1 MNHSVGDGSGRNSGQ
16 DDSPGL
22 SWSRTVAREM
32 VHRSSVAE
40 VLLTDVRPDG
50 TGGFEAAACW
60 PRSHATF
67 PRDGSDLHSPLLV
80 VETLRQLGIYLPLR
94 YFGVAPTAHL
104 LIGDLY
110 FALAPDREPRVG
122 HGGTEVTCAIAVR
135 KVRRDADGAVTGL
148 RLDVRY
154 ACAGTDFARA
164 GGGARF
170 VDPDGYRAVRNRYDD
185 DAERADPARLPA
197 PGRAPD
203 PAANPAANRAANR
216 ASHPAPDG
224 RPEPSALAVTGHG
237 DVVIAR
243 RHGGLA
249 IEPADPRHPFFF
261 DHASDHVPGMV
272 LLEAARQAAAEASGG
287 ALLRPVS
294 GRLVATRFTEHAP
307 AARIEPVPHHRTC
320 VFRVRQGPACT
331 AYGVLGYGRHAV

>member
-1 MNHSVGDGSGRNSGQ
+1 MNHSVGDGPGRKSGRN
-16 DDSPGL
+16 DSPGL
-22 SWSRTVAREM
+22 SWSRTVAREL

-50 TGGFEAAACW
+50 AGGFEAAAAW

-67 PRDGSDLHSPLLV
+67 PRDGSDVHSPLLV

-94 YFGVAPTAHL
+94 HFGVAPTAHL

-110 FALAPDREPRVG
+110 FALRPDREPRVG
-122 HGGTEVTCAIAVR
+122 HGGTEVACTVAVS
-135 KVRRDADGAVTGL
+135 KLRRDADGAVTGL

-154 ACAGTDFARA
+154 ACGGTDFARA

-170 VDPDGYRAVRNRYDD
+170 VDADGYAAVRNRQDGAAAPR
-185 DAERADPARLPA
+185 AESFRH
-197 PGRAPD
+197 
-203 PAANPAANRAANR
+203 AAA
-216 ASHPAPDG
+216 DG
-224 RPEPSALAVTGHG
+224 RPEPAALAVTGHG
-237 DVVIAR
+237 DVMIVR
-243 RHGGLA
+243 RSGALA
-249 IEPADPRHPFFF
+249 VEPADPRHPFFF

-287 ALLRPVS
+287 ALLRPVA
-294 GRLVATRFTEHAP
+294 GRLVATRFTEFAP

-320 VFRVRQGPACT
+320 VFRVRQGPVCT
-331 AYGVLGYGRHAV
+331 AYGVLGYDRHAV